1 SAAHSRSVA
10 AAVAASRARG
20 ILPCRLIDP
29 RCNSLPYPLGNV
41 IGGGKH
47 AGEKSPSIQE
57 VLVAPLGA
65 TSMREAIQLNFDV
78 HSRVGRELSSM
89 LPYPVGRGDE
99 GGWCPG
105 LTDEDAIQLASEA
118 AREVADRSGRKI
130 RVGVDFAA
138 GSLYNPKDGRYR
150 YRASGKS
157 VDREGQLSYVA
168 ELCDRFDLFYVED
181 PLQEEDFDG
190 FADLTSSLGKTLV
203 VGDDLY
209 TTNLE
214 RLQEGA
220 RRRSTSGVI
229 IKLNQVGRNGEEKES
244 GSAEKIVVAQL
255 SEKALLATGIR
266 IGTPVRTK
274 TMESFTTRPRPDGL
288 HMIDYS
294 KTLQRIDIAGKFIAF
309 TGPQNTVVYTSKDY
323 GANAVE
329 KFCELTG
336 AIPQVGR
343 FMPGTFTNPLYPG
356 HIDAELVLVADPLSD
371 AQAVVEAGKLGIPV
385 IAVCDTDN

>member
-1 SAAHSRSVA
+1 
-10 AAVAASRARG
+10 
-20 ILPCRLIDP
+20 
-29 RCNSLPYPLGNV
+29 
-41 IGGGKH
+41 
-47 AGEKSPSIQE
+47 
-57 VLVAPLGA
+57 
-65 TSMREAIQLNFDV
+65 
-78 HSRVGRELSSM
+78 LSQ
-89 LPYPVGRGDE
+89 Y
-99 GGWCPG
+99 
-105 LTDEDAIQLASEA
+105 
-118 AREVADRSGRKI
+118 
-130 RVGVDFAA
+130 
-138 GSLYNPKDGRYR
+138 
-150 YRASGKS
+150 
-157 VDREGQLSYVA
+157 
-168 ELCDRFDLFYVED
+168 
-181 PLQEEDFDG
+181 EED
-190 FADLTSSLGKTLV
+190 
-203 VGDDLY
+203 
-209 TTNLE
+209 
-214 RLQEGA
+214 
-220 RRRSTSGVI
+220 
-229 IKLNQVGRNGEEKES
+229 ES

-385 IAVCDTDN
+385 IAVCDTDNVTDDIDLVIPGNNRGRKAIAAIFWLLARAVLTHAGSLSPDQPMKYAIEDFETKLLEEEQVETEAG

>member
-1 SAAHSRSVA
+1 MSQ
-10 AAVAASRARG
+10 
-20 ILPCRLIDP
+20 
-29 RCNSLPYPLGNV
+29 Y
-41 IGGGKH
+41 
-47 AGEKSPSIQE
+47 
-57 VLVAPLGA
+57 
-65 TSMREAIQLNFDV
+65 
-78 HSRVGRELSSM
+78 
-89 LPYPVGRGDE
+89 
-99 GGWCPG
+99 
-105 LTDEDAIQLASEA
+105 
-118 AREVADRSGRKI
+118 
-130 RVGVDFAA
+130 
-138 GSLYNPKDGRYR
+138 
-150 YRASGKS
+150 
-157 VDREGQLSYVA
+157 
-168 ELCDRFDLFYVED
+168 
-181 PLQEEDFDG
+181 EEDD
-190 FADLTSSLGKTLV
+190 
-203 VGDDLY
+203 
-209 TTNLE
+209 
-214 RLQEGA
+214 
-220 RRRSTSGVI
+220 
-229 IKLNQVGRNGEEKES
+229 S

-371 AQAVVEAGKLGIPV
+371 AQAVIEAGKLGIPV
-385 IAVCDTDN
+385 IAVCDTDNVTDDIDLVIPGNNRGRKAIAAIFWLLARAVLTHAGLLSSDQPMKYAIEDFETKLPEEEQLETEAE

>member
-1 SAAHSRSVA
+1 MSQ
-10 AAVAASRARG
+10 
-20 ILPCRLIDP
+20 
-29 RCNSLPYPLGNV
+29 Y
-41 IGGGKH
+41 
-47 AGEKSPSIQE
+47 
-57 VLVAPLGA
+57 
-65 TSMREAIQLNFDV
+65 
-78 HSRVGRELSSM
+78 
-89 LPYPVGRGDE
+89 
-99 GGWCPG
+99 
-105 LTDEDAIQLASEA
+105 
-118 AREVADRSGRKI
+118 
-130 RVGVDFAA
+130 
-138 GSLYNPKDGRYR
+138 
-150 YRASGKS
+150 
-157 VDREGQLSYVA
+157 
-168 ELCDRFDLFYVED
+168 
-181 PLQEEDFDG
+181 EED
-190 FADLTSSLGKTLV
+190 
-203 VGDDLY
+203 
-209 TTNLE
+209 
-214 RLQEGA
+214 
-220 RRRSTSGVI
+220 
-229 IKLNQVGRNGEEKES
+229 ES
-244 GSAEKIVVAQL
+244 GSAEKIVIAQL

-385 IAVCDTDN
+385 IAVCDTDNVTDDIDLVIPGNNRGRKAIAAIFWLLARAVLTHAGLLSPDQPMKYAIEDFETKLLEEEQIETEAE

>member
-1 SAAHSRSVA
+1 
-10 AAVAASRARG
+10 
-20 ILPCRLIDP
+20 
-29 RCNSLPYPLGNV
+29 
-41 IGGGKH
+41 
-47 AGEKSPSIQE
+47 
-57 VLVAPLGA
+57 
-65 TSMREAIQLNFDV
+65 
-78 HSRVGRELSSM
+78 LSQ
-89 LPYPVGRGDE
+89 Y
-99 GGWCPG
+99 
-105 LTDEDAIQLASEA
+105 
-118 AREVADRSGRKI
+118 
-130 RVGVDFAA
+130 
-138 GSLYNPKDGRYR
+138 
-150 YRASGKS
+150 
-157 VDREGQLSYVA
+157 
-168 ELCDRFDLFYVED
+168 
-181 PLQEEDFDG
+181 EED
-190 FADLTSSLGKTLV
+190 
-203 VGDDLY
+203 
-209 TTNLE
+209 
-214 RLQEGA
+214 
-220 RRRSTSGVI
+220 
-229 IKLNQVGRNGEEKES
+229 ES
-244 GSAEKIVVAQL
+244 GSAEKIVIAQL

-385 IAVCDTDN
+385 IAVCDTDNVTDDIDLVIPGNNRGRKAIAAIFWLLARAVLTHAGLLSPDQPMKYAIEDFETKLLEEEQIETEAE